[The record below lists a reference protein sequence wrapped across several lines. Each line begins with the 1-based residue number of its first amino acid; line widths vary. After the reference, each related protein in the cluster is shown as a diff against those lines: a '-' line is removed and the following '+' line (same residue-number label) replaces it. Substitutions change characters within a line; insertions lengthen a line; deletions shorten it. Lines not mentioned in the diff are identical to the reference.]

1 MPMPRDIPKQP
12 PDFIPGGPHY
22 PEVDKKGHAADH
34 WTRYSPREATWLGSA
49 LGWLYRSPLLADE
62 RQRKTCVAVLSHI
75 LHFTAHDAA
84 LPGGFPFVEVTTRQ
98 LAAVTG
104 IGRPAIIAALHVL
117 ASPDPSD
124 GRPLVLV
131 WKPPKHR
138 SDRGSVYALG
148 MGYSPD
154 GVTSLDLETA
164 FGGGAE

>member
-1 MPMPRDIPKQP
+1 MRPIPKQP
-12 PDFIPGGPHY
+12 PDLIPGGPNY
-22 PEVDKKGHAADH
+22 PKLDKKGHAADH
-34 WTRYSPREATWLGSA
+34 WTRYSPKEATWLNAA
-49 LGWLYRSPLLADE
+49 LGWLSQTPSIADE
-62 RQRKTCVAVLSHI
+62 RQRKTCMAVLSHV

-104 IGRPAIIAALHVL
+104 IGRPAILDALHIL
-117 ASPDPSD
+117 ASPDPAD
-124 GRPLVLV
+124 GTPLVLV
-131 WKPPKHR
+131 WTPPRGR

-154 GVTSLDLETA
+154 GSTVLDLDAA